1 MNLLKRRVAQTVL
14 AAMAVLPVCARPLRA
29 ETFKNP
35 LFISTGS
42 TPASMNSADFNKD
55 GKLDLVW
62 QDSSFTLHI
71 LLGNGDGSFRTGQS
85 IPLPTGIGGA
95 ITIADFNHDGKL
107 DLLVGGGAP
116 QGQIG
121 VFLGNGDGTF
131 QPILYSYF
139 QAGGTNYATVVS
151 FGVADFNGD
160 GDLDLIATDALND
173 VIYVLLGNGTGSFT
187 LKDTLPENGGAGQIF
202 VADLNGDGH
211 QDFVIHG
218 NLGASA
224 TVFLGN
230 GDGTFQPGVTYHG
243 PDNISSLLLFD
254 IEGDGHPDMVI
265 LDFAGG
271 IDILHGNPDGTF
283 APVPV
288 GGIGNTGGMQL
299 MAIADLNG
307 DGILDIAGL
316 SELGV
321 NILLGTG
328 NLKYKPPVSYIA
340 GGDNGVFVT
349 GDFNNDGRLDF
360 AIAAPGGIAIFLDR
374 PDGTLNS
381 ANTYNVNEPATGV
394 AIADFN
400 GDHIPDIAVGVAAPN
415 PRILLGKGDG
425 TFEITS
431 DTNSGASGSTSV
443 TTIHTGD
450 FDGDGRA
457 DLILG
462 GNNSNGEVFYGNGD
476 GTFTAPL
483 DLHGYSVVGF
493 SQTVVAD
500 FNRDHRSDAVITNY
514 NSLDILLGQANRTF
528 LVATSNLGVAS
539 QVEPAAGDFNND
551 GIPDLVANV
560 GVTNLQ
566 PLLGK
571 GDGTFRTGRLFSTE
585 LPGYS
590 NLNAPEAIAVADFD
604 GDGNADIITLI
615 SYPQVAEIFY
625 GNGDG
630 TFNGPFLL
638 TLSAAYTQIVIADVN
653 QDGKPDLVLSDG
665 NIICVIHNEG
675 NRAFGPEVHY
685 LAGPVGNFAVQDLNG
700 DGYPDIIVANGG
712 LSSSSLSTVTVL
724 LNNPNPT
731 SVEGSVSA
739 SPEPSVYASPF
750 TLTVSV
756 TPLQSGFGTPTG
768 TVTFELDGAFVS
780 TVPLQNGVASCV
792 VSSAPGAVQHTV
804 TASYSGDST
813 FPAST
818 FSATHT
824 VVPLI
829 YATSTTLAAAPNP
842 AVTSRTITL
851 TASVTS
857 PGPLPNSALGFNGVV
872 AFHDG
877 STNLGDAYLNANDQ
891 AIFDTP
897 LLAAGTHTLTATYLG
912 LGTIYPGNI
921 GFALSA
927 SPGVSE
933 VVTANATA
941 AALNV
946 VPSTAV
952 VGAAVTLTASVSA
965 SAGTPAGAVVFYDG
979 TSILDVQPLDVTGTA
994 VFSAVFSDAGTHSI
1008 TASYLANG
1016 VYAASNSQAF
1026 ALVVNGTQTNPTT
1039 MILVAAPRGGGS
1051 PSITLK
1057 ATLRARSRVP
1067 SGVVIF
1073 SEGNA
1078 RIGQG
1083 KIGNDGNASFALQDP
1098 TAGMHYVTAS
1108 YAGDST
1114 FGASTASV
1122 AFNGTDPNAPDFQLG
1137 LSAISA
1143 ILGDRQ
1149 SASIPISVKALR
1161 GFDQDIALSC
1171 FAGQTDL
1178 SCTVAPAIVQGGSGN
1193 SVLQIESIRMQSGA
1207 SNPAPRLL
1215 LGASAILLA
1224 PWPFLLGLKQ
1234 RPRRLRLS
1242 LVWCLFV
1249 VGLALGCGNPSLETM
1264 PPSIRTQSITVVGTS
1279 IGESGITHTIRLSVT
1294 FKSS

>member
-14 AAMAVLPVCARPLRA
+14 AAMAVLPLCGRPLRA

-42 TPASMNSADFNKD
+42 TPASMNSGDFNKD

-71 LLGNGDGSFRTGQS
+71 LLGNGDGSFRPGQS
-85 IPLPTGIGGA
+85 IPLPPGIGGA
-95 ITIADFNHDGKL
+95 ITIADFNHDGNL

-139 QAGGTNYATVVS
+139 AAGGSNYATVVS

-160 GDLDLIATDALND
+160 GNLDLIATDALND
-173 VIYVLLGNGTGSFT
+173 VMYVLLGNGTGSFT
-187 LKDTLPENGGAGQIF
+187 LKGTLSENSGAGQII

-265 LDFAGG
+265 VDFAGG

-283 APVPV
+283 AAVPI
-288 GGIGNTGGMQL
+288 GGIGNAGGMQL

-307 DGILDIAGL
+307 DGILDISGL
-316 SELGV
+316 SALGV
-321 NILLGTG
+321 SILLGTG
-328 NLKYKPPVSYIA
+328 NLQYKPPVSYIA
-340 GGDNGVFVT
+340 GGDNGVFAT

-400 GDHIPDIAVGVAAPN
+400 GDHIPDIAVGVSAPN

-425 TFEITS
+425 TFEITP
-431 DTNSGASGSTSV
+431 DTNSGASGTTSV

-462 GNNSNGEVFYGNGD
+462 GNNSNGEVFYGIGD

-483 DLHGYSVVGF
+483 DLRGYSVVGF

-514 NSLDILLGQANRTF
+514 SSLEILLGQANRTF
-528 LVATSNLGVAS
+528 HAATSNLGVAS
-539 QVEPAAGDFNND
+539 QVEPAVGDFNND

-566 PLLGK
+566 PLLGN

-590 NLNAPEAIAVADFD
+590 NLNALEAIAVADFD
-604 GDGNADIITLI
+604 GDGNADIIALI

-638 TLSAAYTQIVIADVN
+638 TLSAAYTQIVVADVN

-675 NRAFGPEVHY
+675 NRTFGPEVHY

-724 LNNPNPT
+724 LNDPNST

-768 TVTFELDGAFVS
+768 TVTFELDGAFVA
-780 TVPLQNGVASCV
+780 TVPLQNGSASSV
-792 VSSAPGAVQHTV
+792 VNSSPGAGQHTI

-813 FPAST
+813 FPEST
-818 FSATHT
+818 FSGTHAI
-824 VVPLI
+824 VPLI
-829 YATSTTLAAAPNP
+829 YVTATALSATPNP
-842 AVTSRTITL
+842 ATASRTVTL
-851 TASVTS
+851 TATVTS
-857 PGPLPNSALGFNGVV
+857 PGPLPHSTQGFNGVV

-877 STNLGDAYLNANDQ
+877 TTNLGIAYLDGNGQ

-897 LLAAGTHTLTATYLG
+897 LLASGSHNLTSTYLG
-912 LGTIYPGNI
+912 LVTVYPGNI
-921 GFALSA
+921 GFAS
-927 SPGVSE
+927 STSDSISE
-933 VVTANATA
+933 VVTATSTTTA
-941 AALNV
+941 LSV
-946 VPSTAV
+946 VPASAAE
-952 VGAAVTLTASVSA
+952 GAAVTLSASVNST
-965 SAGTPAGAVVFYDG
+965 AGTPTGAVAFYDG
-979 TSILDVQPLDVTGTA
+979 DSVLDVQPLDATGNA
-994 VFSAVFSDAGTHSI
+994 AFSAIFSSTGAHSI

-1016 VYAASNSQAF
+1016 IYSGSSSGAF
-1026 ALVVNGTQTNPTT
+1026 TLTVTGAVPDPTT
-1039 MILVAAPRGGGS
+1039 MVLLATPEPGS
-1051 PSITLK
+1051 SQNVRLT
-1057 ATLRARSRVP
+1057 AVVRARSRVP

-1073 SEGNA
+1073 SEGTE

-1083 KIGNDGNASFALQDP
+1083 SIETDGNARYLMPAPSS
-1098 TAGMHYVTAS
+1098 GMHYVTGF
-1108 YAGDST
+1108 YAGASG
-1114 FGASTASV
+1114 FGASSASAVVNATA
-1122 AFNGTDPNAPDFQLG
+1122 PNAPDFQVL
-1137 LSAISA
+1137 LSSSSVT
-1143 ILGDRQ
+1143 LSGVQ
-1149 SASIPISVKALR
+1149 SVNVPLSIDPIH
-1161 GFDQDIALSC
+1161 GFTQDVALSC
-1171 FAGQTDL
+1171 FTGQARL
-1178 SCTVAPAIVQGGSGN
+1178 SCEIAPAMLRGGSGS
-1193 SVLQIESIRMQSGA
+1193 SVLQVRANQTQSGL
-1207 SNPAPRLL
+1207 SNLAPRFVLGAAALLSALCLPL
-1215 LGASAILLA
+1215 LGSER
-1224 PWPFLLGLKQ
+1224 
-1234 RPRRLRLS
+1234 RPRRRRLS
-1242 LVWCLFV
+1242 LIWCLFS
-1249 VGLALGCGNPSLETM
+1249 ASAAFGCGNQSIET
-1264 PPSIRTQSITVVGTS
+1264 PQTSIRTQAISIVGIS
-1279 IGESGITHTIRLSVT
+1279 QGPNGITHVAQLSVR
-1294 FKSS
+1294 FKSD